1 MSDWIDTFDAVFF
14 VTISTLLFGCFGVL
28 IKYCLKS
35 RCDNVSLCFGF
46 ITVHRDVKTE
56 EEIEIRRME
65 LQRTR
70 SETEDD
76 ENKIN
81 EV

>member
-1 MSDWIDTFDAVFF
+1 MSSDWINTYDAVFF
-14 VTISTLLFGCFGVL
+14 VTIGTLLFGCFGVL

-46 ITVHRDVKTE
+46 VTVHRDVKTE

-65 LQRTR
+65 LGIK
-70 SETEDD
+70 DD
-76 ENKIN
+76 EEEEKK
-81 EV
+81 E

>member
-1 MSDWIDTFDAVFF
+1 MSNEIWDTFDAVFF

-46 ITVHRDVKTE
+46 VTVHRDVKTE

-65 LQRTR
+65 LGIK
-70 SETEDD
+70 ED
-76 ENKIN
+76 EESK
-81 EV
+81 E